1 MDLNSY
7 FYIFSQTGVNW
18 IDLLIFIVIII
29 YIIEGYAS
37 GFWASFYDF
46 LSFVFSFVAGLSFY
60 HLLSKLL
67 VGYFSIPQGF
77 ANAASFF
84 AIAFLFELIISFIIK
99 NLAILDSEKEIG
111 ESGQTDL
118 WNKISG
124 IIPSV
129 LSAVVLISFVLTMIT
144 SLPLS
149 LFLKQSVS
157 SSATGN
163 ILVANTQWFSKSIN
177 SIFGKA
183 VNDTLSFL
191 TVEPQS
197 NETVKLNFKVKTPKI
212 DQASENKML
221 DLINLERQTKG
232 LPRLEMS
239 YDSQKLARYYCED
252 MLKRGYFSHYSPEG
266 FSPFDRMAQ
275 FDIYYTYAGENLA
288 FAPNVQL
295 AMRGLMQ
302 SKGHRENILSS
313 EFKKV
318 GIGVVDGGI
327 YGQMYCQEFTD

>member
-1 MDLNSY
+1 MDLNSF
-7 FYIFSQTGVNW
+7 FYTFSQTGVNW
-18 IDLLIFIVIII
+18 IDLLILIVITI
-29 YIIEGYAS
+29 YMVEGYIL
-37 GFWASFYDF
+37 GFWSSFYDF
-46 LSFVFSFVAGLSFY
+46 LSFIFSFIAGLSFY

-67 VGYFSIPQGF
+67 VSYFSIPQGF

-84 AIAFLFELIISFIIK
+84 VIAFLFELIISFIIK
-99 NLAILDSEKEIG
+99 NLAMLKSEKEVK
-111 ESGQTDL
+111 ESDKTDF
-118 WNKISG
+118 WDKILG

-129 LSAVVLISFVLTMIT
+129 LSAIVLISFVLTMIT

-157 SSATGN
+157 NSVTGN
-163 ILVANTQWFSKSIN
+163 ILVEKTQWFSKNIN
-177 SIFGKA
+177 SIFGQA

-197 NETVKLNFKVKTPKI
+197 NETVNLNFKVKIPKI
-212 DQASENKML
+212 DQSSENKML
-221 DLINLERQTKG
+221 ELINMERQIRG
-232 LPRLEMS
+232 LSKLEMS
-239 YDSQKLARYYCED
+239 YDSQKLARHYCED

-318 GIGVVDGGI
+318 GVGVADGGI